1 MLQLEPG
8 MLIWTWITF
17 IVLVFVLYRVAWKP
31 LVAMI
36 EDREKAIEEG
46 LTKAEKAKEEAES
59 LLAEQQEKMAKTQ
72 EEVRAILADSKKL
85 AESTRD
91 EIVNEAKQEANN
103 IIERGKKDIDRER
116 QDAVTSMKKDI
127 SSLIVN
133 AASKLISANL
143 DEKKHRDLI
152 EDSIKKLGK
161 N

>member
-1 MLQLEPG
+1 MLQLDPG
-8 MLIWTWITF
+8 MIIWTWITF

-59 LLAEQQEKMAKTQ
+59 LLAVQKEKMKETQ

-103 IIERGKKDIDRER
+103 IVERGKKDIERER
-116 QDAVTSMKKDI
+116 QDAITNMKKDI

-143 DEKKHRDLI
+143 DENKHRELI